1 MINGKIKVYL
11 AEDHNVVRKAMQR
24 LLSSFPIVDS
34 VKDAANG
41 KELLQLMENECPDAV
56 IIDVEMPIM
65 GGVEAAKIIANKY
78 PTVKMLILSMHNE
91 SVFIKKL
98 MDIGVHGFLTK
109 SAQPDEVEK
118 ALKAIVFNDFYRNEI
133 SMSASANRNSKI
145 EQEKYHKL
153 TNREIEVLL
162 LICQEMTPGEISE
175 RLQISEKTF
184 FNHRANALLKTNSR
198 SNVGL
203 IRYAIKHGII
213 EVKRS

>member
-1 MINGKIKVYL
+1 
-11 AEDHNVVRKAMQR
+11 
-24 LLSSFPIVDS
+24 
-34 VKDAANG
+34 
-41 KELLQLMENECPDAV
+41 
-56 IIDVEMPIM
+56 
-65 GGVEAAKIIANKY
+65 
-78 PTVKMLILSMHNE
+78 MHNE

-109 SAQPDEVEK
+109 SAQPDEVER

-153 TNREIEVLL
+153 TNREIEILL

-203 IRYAIKHGII
+203 VRYAIKQGII

>member
-109 SAQPDEVEK
+109 SAQPDEVER

-184 FNHRANALLKTNSR
+184 FNHRANVLLKTNSR